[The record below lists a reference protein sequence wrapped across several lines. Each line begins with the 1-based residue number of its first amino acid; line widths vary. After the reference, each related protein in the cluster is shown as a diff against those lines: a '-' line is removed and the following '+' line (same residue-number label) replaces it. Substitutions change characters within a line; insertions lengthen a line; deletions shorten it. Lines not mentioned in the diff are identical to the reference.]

1 MTSIDRRDIA
11 ESLQTLGLAAGDNI
25 LVHSSLRSLG
35 YVDGGADTVVDALL
49 DVLGPMGTLVVPT
62 FTPYHHRVARPVFDP
77 LRDPS
82 DVGRISETVRTR
94 PNASRS
100 THLLHSV
107 AALGYQAKEITVQHG
122 PAAFAADG
130 PFWKL
135 YELDGRILLL
145 GVPYLRSTYFH
156 VVEHLVQPWY
166 RYWREIDAT
175 IRNEDGTEQPLH
187 TRVFGPRPDHVGTDL
202 NKFGAYLETMG
213 LVRVGAVGNAVARL
227 FSTRQVVEQGIVA
240 YRNDPLLFVRTGE
253 RVTPLSDGIVTSE
266 HDNEKAVFDIDL
278 MYSSNDD

>member
-1 MTSIDRRDIA
+1 MTINSKEIA
-11 ESLQTLGLAAGDNI
+11 ESLRLLGLAAGDI
-25 LVHSSLRSLG
+25 VLVHSSLRSLG
-35 YVDGGADTVVDALL
+35 FVDGGAEAVIDAFV
-49 DVLGPMGTLVVPT
+49 DVLGPEGTLVVPT

-82 DVGRISETVRTR
+82 DVGRISETVRTS
-94 PNASRS
+94 PNARRS

-107 AALGYQAKEITVQHG
+107 AALGRQAEEITVQHG

-145 GVPYLRSTYFH
+145 GVPYLRCTYFH

-166 RYWREIDAT
+166 RYWREIDAS
-175 IRNEDGTEQPLH
+175 IRSEDGTEQPLR

-202 NKFGAYLETMG
+202 NKFGALLEEKG
-213 LVRVGAVGNAVARL
+213 LVRVGPVGNAVARL
-227 FSTRQVVEQGIVA
+227 FSARQVIEVGIPE
-240 YRNDPLLFVRTGE
+240 YRKDPFLFVKTAE

-266 HDNEKAVFDIDL
+266 LDNEKAVFDTGL
-278 MYSSNDD
+278 MYSSSDR